1 MIYNLKNRRDTMGL
15 NLSKKAL
22 AISPSVTLEITAKAK
37 AMKAEGID
45 VIGFGA
51 GEPDFDTPDN
61 IKEAGIK
68 AINEGLTRYTAASGI
83 VELKEAICKKLRVD
97 NNLEYSPDNIV
108 ISSGAK
114 HSIFNALMAVI
125 NPGDEVIVGIPY
137 WVSYPEMIR
146 LAGGVPVYI
155 ETKEEKDFKF
165 TTEDLERVRTDKTK
179 ALILNSPS
187 NPTGA
192 IYEKGELIEIAN
204 WAVKNGIIVISDE
217 IYEKLV
223 YDGEHISIASLNSEI
238 KDLTIVINGMSK
250 AYAMTGWRIGYA
262 AANNEIAKV
271 MSNVQSHTTSNPCS
285 ISQYASVEGILGDQD
300 DVYKMREEFKKR
312 RDFMVDKVNSI
323 KGLSCRKPK
332 GAFYIMVNITEVK
345 GKTIDGITINDSL
358 DMAKL
363 LLDKAKVAVIP
374 GIGFGADDYIRL
386 SYATSMENIEEG
398 LNRIQEVV
406 ENS

>member
-1 MIYNLKNRRDTMGL
+1 
-15 NLSKKAL
+15 
-22 AISPSVTLEITAKAK
+22 
-37 AMKAEGID
+37 MKAEGID

-332 GAFYIMVNITEVK
+332 GAFYIMVNITEMK

>member
-1 MIYNLKNRRDTMGL
+1 MGL

-262 AANNEIAKV
+262 AANYEIAKV

-300 DVYKMREEFKKR
+300 DVHKMREEFKKR

>member
-1 MIYNLKNRRDTMGL
+1 MGL

-300 DVYKMREEFKKR
+300 DVHKMREEFKKR

-332 GAFYIMVNITEVK
+332 GAFYIMVNITEMK

>member
-1 MIYNLKNRRDTMGL
+1 MGL

-155 ETKEEKDFKF
+155 ETKEEKGFKF

-332 GAFYIMVNITEVK
+332 GAFYIMVNITEMK